1 VIQHSRRGI
10 PFFWLLAILLAACGG
25 TTTTSTP
32 IPIPAPAAT
41 ATAPTTVTSAG
52 GVSATISVGGGVGT
66 PLNLGLADV
75 RAFPPITLN
84 AETRTRQGSQG
95 SHSYTGAL
103 LKDVLDKAKPRT
115 DPNRKNDLLSVYI
128 TAVGSDGYRATVAYG
143 EIDPD
148 FGAQQIIVAYEMD
161 GKPLDKDGV
170 AELVVPGDKLA
181 GRWVKNLVSIT
192 VGIPAR

>member
-10 PFFWLLAILLAACGG
+10 PFLWLLAILLTACGSAA
-25 TTTTSTP
+25 TSTP
-32 IPIPAPAAT
+32 LPT
-41 ATAPTTVTSAG
+41 VAPTTPATALPTVVPAG
-52 GVSATISVGGGVGT
+52 GVSAAVSVGGAVGI
-66 PLNLGLADV
+66 PLNLGLADL
-75 RAFPPITLN
+75 RAFLPVTLN

-103 LKDVLDKAKPRT
+103 LKDVLDKAKPRA
-115 DPNRKNDLLSVYI
+115 DPNRKNDPVARYL
-128 TAVGSDGYRATVAYG
+128 TAAGSDGYQATVAYG

-161 GKPLDKDGV
+161 GKPLDKDGA

-181 GRWVKNLVSIT
+181 GQWVKNLISIT
-192 VGIPAR
+192 VGMPTR

>member
-1 VIQHSRRGI
+1 MDDPSS
-10 PFFWLLAILLAACGG
+10 LA
-25 TTTTSTP
+25 
-32 IPIPAPAAT
+32 
-41 ATAPTTVTSAG
+41 V
-52 GVSATISVGGGVGT
+52 
-66 PLNLGLADV
+66 ADL

-103 LKDVLDKAKPRT
+103 LKGVLDKAKPHT
-115 DPNRKNDLLSVYI
+115 DPNSKNDLLSRYI
-128 TAVGSDGYRATVAYG
+128 TAVGSDGYRVTVAYG

-161 GKPLDKDGV
+161 GKPLDKDGA

-192 VGIPAR
+192 VGAPAR